1 MRNHCNRSG
10 ARRRTAW
17 TTRLSRTVIIAV
29 GLFALTLAL
38 AGRAPAQDKKP
49 APQEVDLPAL
59 LDKLTAYARR
69 LENVVLDFVCR
80 EEIGEKIDYTLD
92 AVSSS
97 PLMDVWS
104 YGPGSGITVRG
115 RRVKVDKNSY
125 VYDYQCIRK
134 DRVIKESR
142 TLLEE
147 NKTKKNEPKATLKTA
162 IFVYG
167 NALLGPVGIFAERF
181 RPLYTYK
188 LAGRDKI
195 DKKPVVIVEA
205 VPADENTELRTL
217 YGKAWVD
224 PATADILKIEW
235 SERRIGRFDIFQER
249 ADRYKLKPRITI
261 RSELRTEAN
270 GIRFPNVL
278 FLEEAYVNSRGR
290 AVVRSETTVTYKDF
304 KFFTVEVE
312 VR

>member
-1 MRNHCNRSG
+1 MPNPRDKV
-10 ARRRTAW
+10 RTRG
-17 TTRLSRTVIIAV
+17 TTGTVVIAGSLLV
-29 GLFALTLAL
+29 LAL
-38 AGRAPAQDKKP
+38 NLTGAAALFGRAPARVARP
-49 APQEVDLPAL
+49 APQEVDLPVL

-69 LENVVLDFVCR
+69 LENVALDFVFR

-92 AVSSS
+92 AVASS

-104 YGPGSGITVRG
+104 YGPGSGIMVRG
-115 RRVKVDKNSY
+115 QRIKISKNAY
-125 VYDYQCIRK
+125 IYDYQCIRK
-134 DRVIKESR
+134 DRIIKESR

-147 NKTKKNEPKATLKTA
+147 NKTKKNEPSARLKTA

-167 NALLGPVGIFAERF
+167 NAMLGPVGVFAERF

-188 LAGRDKI
+188 LAGRDMI

-205 VPADENTELRTL
+205 VPADENTKLRTL

-235 SERRIGRFDIFQER
+235 SEKRVGRFDIFQER
-249 ADRYKLKPRITI
+249 AERYKLKPRITI
-261 RSELRTEAN
+261 RSELKIVEN

-278 FLEEAYVNSRGR
+278 FLEEAYVNGRGR
-290 AVVRSETTVTYKDF
+290 ASVRSETTVTYKDF